1 MALLSPWFLLGLL
14 AVAGPLVAHLRRL
27 NVQKRV
33 AFSAVDLLEARP
45 PRSARRSWEDV
56 ALLAARIAVLGL
68 LSLAFARPYL
78 PVATGGA
85 GAAGELRR
93 LVVLLDTS
101 ASMRRGKTFEEARGL
116 AIERVARAEAPT
128 ALELRTFDRSVRTV
142 LPFAQWQRTP
152 EAERGTLF
160 KGAITAIEP
169 GWSVARLDEAL
180 RALAEQHNAEA
191 AGGYTEVMVVSDFQE
206 GSSLT
211 GLQGY
216 EWPQRFGVTLC
227 KVGPQ
232 QQPAGVTLRWLPPD
246 LDTAPSDAPCRVQVV
261 ASADFQ
267 AETVKLLVEGSR
279 PSAVSFPVVAGKSK
293 VASFPQEAVHARV
306 RAEGFDDI
314 AAATWVARVPQRRA
328 LVAVAV
334 ANADASGKRLQFWDH
349 RSRKFVGSIS
359 PNASGKPPAED
370 KTASAYF
377 VRSALGALGEARVES
392 ADAATLPP
400 GRDAEVALWV
410 VCSKTDPALEERIR
424 NSVEGGATAL
434 VLLAGEADAPS
445 LSALSGI
452 PIGAK
457 EKALESFVVLGAIA
471 REHPLF
477 APFQAPQF
485 SDFTAI
491 RFWKY
496 RALELPGESGAQ
508 VLARFEGGDP
518 ALVEVRRGEGRVL
531 AWASDWRP
539 ADGQWVLSSRCVP
552 FLAACVELAGGGRRQ
567 LLTGTPGESFPLP
580 PGSTGVRNDGGGL
593 VPVSGGAVVL
603 DQPGVY
609 PIEPGGGI
617 VVVNIAP
624 EEASAASLPEGK
636 LEALGVPVNKQ
647 AVSEKPGASGL
658 VSAEALALG
667 ELESRQGAWRFVLAA
682 VLGLLVVET
691 LWAARITQKRKGIA

>member
-27 NVQKRV
+27 QVQKRV

-78 PVATGGA
+78 PVTPGGVGA
-85 GAAGELRR
+85 GDKERR

-101 ASMRRGKTFEEARGL
+101 ASMRRGKTFEEAGRL
-116 AIERVARAEAPT
+116 ALERVALTKAPI
-128 ALELRTFDRSVRTV
+128 ALEFRTFDRSVRTV
-142 LPFAQWQRTP
+142 VPFAQWQQTP
-152 EAERGTLF
+152 EAERGALF
-160 KGAITAIEP
+160 KGAIAGTEP
-169 GWSVARLDEAL
+169 GWAVARLDEAL

-191 AGGYTEVMVVSDFQE
+191 AGGTTEVLLVSDFQE

-216 EWPQRFGVTLC
+216 EWPKRFSVTLC
-227 KVGPQ
+227 KVGAQ
-232 QQPAGVTLRWLPPD
+232 QQPGGVTLRWLPPD
-246 LDTAPSDAPCRVQVV
+246 LDSAPSDAPCRVQVV
-261 ASADFQ
+261 ASADFRG
-267 AETVKLLVEGSR
+267 ETVKLLVEGSR
-279 PSAVSFPVVAGKSK
+279 SAQVSVPVVAGKSK
-293 VASFPQEAVHARV
+293 LASFPHEAAHGRV

-314 AAATWVARVPQRRA
+314 AATTWVARVPQRRA
-328 LVAVAV
+328 LVAVAGGNAV
-334 ANADASGKRLQFWDH
+334 AS
-349 RSRKFVGSIS
+349 STT
-359 PNASGKPPAED
+359 PTED
-370 KTASAYF
+370 KTAAAYF
-377 VRSALGALGEARVES
+377 VRSALRALGEARVES
-392 ADAATLPP
+392 VDAATLPP
-400 GRDAEVALWV
+400 ARDTEVALWV
-410 VCSKTDPALEERIR
+410 VCAKADEALMERIR
-424 NSVEGGATAL
+424 NSVERGATAL
-434 VLLAGEADAPS
+434 VLLAGESDVRS
-445 LSALSGI
+445 LSALAGI

-457 EKALESFVVLGAIA
+457 EKALDGFAVLGAIV

-496 RALELPGESGAQ
+496 RALELPENSAAQ
-508 VLARFEGGDP
+508 ALARFEGGDP
-518 ALVEVRRGEGRVL
+518 ALLEVRRGEGRVL
-531 AWASDWRP
+531 AWTSDWRP
-539 ADGQWVLSSRCVP
+539 VDGQWVLSSRCVP

-567 LLTGTPGESFPLP
+567 LLSGAPGDSFALP
-580 PGSTGVRNDGGGL
+580 PGSKGVRNGDGGL
-593 VPVSGGAVVL
+593 VPVSGAAVVL

-609 PIEPGGGI
+609 TIEPEGGL

-624 EEASAASLPEGK
+624 EEASLASLPEGK
-636 LEALGVPVNKQ
+636 LKALGVPLSTQNGVEQ
-647 AVSEKPGASGL
+647 AGASNL
-658 VSAEALALG
+658 ASSEALALG

-691 LWAARITQKRKGIA
+691 VWAARITQKRKGTA

>member
-191 AGGYTEVMVVSDFQE
+191 AGGYTEVLVVSDFQE

-216 EWPQRFGVTLC
+216 EWPQNFGVTLC

-293 VASFPQEAVHARV
+293 VASFPQEAAHARV

-328 LVAVAV
+328 LVAV
-334 ANADASGKRLQFWDH
+334 
-349 RSRKFVGSIS
+349 VGGS
-359 PNASGKPPAED
+359 AAGTGPAPSED

-580 PGSTGVRNDGGGL
+580 TGSTGVRNDGGGL

-624 EEASAASLPEGK
+624 EEASPASLPEGK

-647 AVSEKPGASGL
+647 TGSGQAGVSRLGS
-658 VSAEALALG
+658 SEALALG